1 MMDSA
6 ELDIPATELTV
17 LDTALRLSNDGKQAR
32 IMLSTDKGPVTLD
45 LHREVLERLVFR
57 SVSELADTIA
67 SVRAKSGG

>member
-17 LDTALRLSNDGKQAR
+17 LDTALRLSNDGKRAR